1 MREGKKE
8 RRERTERECRREKGE
23 EIKWRRE
30 NGEMRER
37 DTQKDRQTPKK

>member
-8 RRERTERECRREKGE
+8 RRERTERKNVVEKRRE

-30 NGEMRER
+30 RMER
-37 DTQKDRQTPKK
+37 